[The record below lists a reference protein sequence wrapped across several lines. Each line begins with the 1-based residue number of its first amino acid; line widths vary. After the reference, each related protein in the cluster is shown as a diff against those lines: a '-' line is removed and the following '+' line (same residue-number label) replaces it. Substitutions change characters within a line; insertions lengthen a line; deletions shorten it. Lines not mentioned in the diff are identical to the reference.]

1 MRCHWHCGIVMVTTV
16 QYLTKNCVSQ
26 FEAEAGQKRYDGI
39 VGSTLRSGELLPG
52 GARPLGYRGAC
63 YAFLVWSLHT
73 RLVLGSPAPRNDDE
87 HLALMK
93 GGWDCFL
100 LPVMPR
106 FHKVHPQSTEHV
118 EGRDDVASSSSVF
131 IPGDARHHSVE
142 NFVFHAHS
150 DVRRLRE
157 PSLPEATRTDIEQW
171 LGDFDKLGLAW
182 GTVTHRSDGAR
193 RSS

>member
-1 MRCHWHCGIVMVTTV
+1 MKKNTPRAPREDLAESEPWACLEGRKQPTTTFELPAPWCTSRRGETPVRCHWRCGIVMVTTV

-100 LPVMPR
+100 LPVMLSR
-106 FHKVHPQSTEHV
+106 ILE
-118 EGRDDVASSSSVF
+118 
-131 IPGDARHHSVE
+131 
-142 NFVFHAHS
+142 
-150 DVRRLRE
+150 
-157 PSLPEATRTDIEQW
+157 
-171 LGDFDKLGLAW
+171 
-182 GTVTHRSDGAR
+182 GAR
-193 RSS
+193 RGRGGT